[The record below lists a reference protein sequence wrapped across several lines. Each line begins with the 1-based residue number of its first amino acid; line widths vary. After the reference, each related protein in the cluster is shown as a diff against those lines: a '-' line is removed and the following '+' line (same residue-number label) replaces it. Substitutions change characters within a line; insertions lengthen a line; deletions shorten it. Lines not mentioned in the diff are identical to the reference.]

1 MCLEFYESIH
11 MALILV
17 NLRLLVIKQ
26 RVQLCSYKL
35 GKKQRE
41 GSGAEEGLRIIQKII
56 TSTSQPSAALLDL
69 SNLLVVATTE
79 KKGKPKSLWY
89 KPQYFQEIDTRVLG
103 VVKHFIDVTC
113 LVWLKFGRGFRLSF
127 YSARFLAA

>member
-35 GKKQRE
+35 GKKTTGRE
-41 GSGAEEGLRIIQKII
+41 WRRRRAQ
-56 TSTSQPSAALLDL
+56 D
-69 SNLLVVATTE
+69 NLE
-79 KKGKPKSLWY
+79 DNY
-89 KPQYFQEIDTRVLG
+89 IHQ
-103 VVKHFIDVTC
+103 
-113 LVWLKFGRGFRLSF
+113 
-127 YSARFLAA
+127 LAISCFT